1 MMFYDCNKCEII
13 TILFGFVCDFC
24 SAIGWK
30 SGGRDLLTRTQQWA
44 KRRIEIKVNVW
55 KPDEMNIH
63 LGYFLWPPSLNSEYI
78 ECWKEKWF
86 RINLKVHVLNFV
98 CDDFERSNQFA
109 FSQKFPSILSSKII
123 ITSSFIYIHRHFNTE
138 SKHYRRES
146 FLFVTSFYKKKPE
159 VYFWAWVFRL
169 LLMTRNNRRFTL
181 FIISFSL

>member
-1 MMFYDCNKCEII
+1 MMFYDCNKYEII
-13 TILFGFVCDFC
+13 TILFRFVCDFC
-24 SAIGWK
+24 SALGWK
-30 SGGRDLLTRTQQWA
+30 LGGRDLRTRTQQWE

-55 KPDEMNIH
+55 KPDEMNIDQPR
-63 LGYFLWPPSLNSEYI
+63 LLSLTTITEYI
-78 ECWKEKWF
+78 ECWKEKWL

-109 FSQKFPSILSSKII
+109 FSQKFSSILSSKII

-138 SKHYRRES
+138 SKRYRRES
-146 FLFVTSFYKKKPE
+146 FLFVTSFYNKKTK
-159 VYFWAWVFRL
+159 YIWAWVFRL